1 MRTESVGRTIWRVFY
16 PVLIFLGVDI
26 VISTVVTFGYTIYAT
41 LQMGPQM
48 EMTAEAYAALTN
60 DIMNFIYSIAIYLTL
75 IRSVLIIPFYI
86 MFMRKDIKRDV
97 EFGRPT
103 AYTPY
108 NKLWLLIL
116 PVMGIVMCL
125 AFNNLVVMM
134 MDLVEDGINALMDS
148 MDINYDFD
156 AFASFEESSS
166 LIYSS
171 HIVVQILVTSIAA
184 PLVEELLFR
193 GIVYKRLR
201 TIMNI
206 TPAMIISAALFGL
219 VHGNMVQ
226 FIYAFLIGLIFAFVY
241 EKFKTIWAP
250 IILHASANL
259 LSVIITALQGSET
272 SDGSEGTIGMYML
285 FAVIE
290 LAVTFLFVWL
300 IDRKVNRTPL
310 KQENT
315 GINNNQE
322 A

>member
-1 MRTESVGRTIWRVFY
+1 MKKESVGRTIWRVFY

-26 VISTVVTFGYTIYAT
+26 VLSSVVTFGYTLYST
-41 LQMGPQM
+41 MQMGP
-48 EMTAEAYAALTN
+48 EMSAEAYTALLN
-60 DIMNFIYSIAIYLTL
+60 DTMNFIYSIAIYLTL
-75 IRSVLIIPFYI
+75 VRSVLIIPFYI
-86 MFMRKDIKRDV
+86 VFMRKDIRRDK

-103 AYTPY
+103 EYTPY

-116 PVMGIVMCL
+116 PVMGVVMCL

-148 MDINYDFD
+148 MDINFDFD

-166 LIYSS
+166 LIYSAP
-171 HIVVQILVTSIAA
+171 IVVQVLVTSVAA

-226 FIYAFLIGLIFAFVY
+226 FVYAFLIGLIFAFVY

-250 IILHASANL
+250 IILHASANM
-259 LSVIITALQGSET
+259 LSVIITFLSGGESTES
-272 SDGSEGTIGMYML
+272 SDGTIGMYML

-290 LAVTFLFVWL
+290 LAVTFLLVWL
-300 IDRKVNRTPL
+300 IDRKVNRKPL
-310 KQENT
+310 NPEST
-315 GINNNQE
+315 EINNSQE

>member
-1 MRTESVGRTIWRVFY
+1 MKKESVGRTIWRVFY
-16 PVLIFLGVDI
+16 PVLIFLGADI
-26 VISTVVTFGYTIYAT
+26 VLSMLATFGYSVYAT
-41 LQMGPQM
+41 LKMGPEL
-48 EMTAEAYAALTN
+48 EMNAEAYTALTN
-60 DIMNFIYSIAIYLTL
+60 EAMNFIYSIAVYLTL
-75 IRSVLIIPFYI
+75 VRSVLVIPFYFI
-86 MFMRKDIKRDV
+86 FMRKDVKRDK

-103 AYTPY
+103 EYTPY
-108 NKLWLLIL
+108 NKLWLVIL
-116 PVMGIVMCL
+116 PVMGVVMCL
-125 AFNNLVVMM
+125 AFNNLVVMV
-134 MDLVEDGINALMDS
+134 MDLVEDGMNYMLDS
-148 MDINYDFD
+148 MDINFEFD

-166 LIYSS
+166 LIYSAN
-171 HIVVQILVTSIAA
+171 IVVQILVTSIAA

-259 LSVIITALQGSET
+259 LSVIITFLSGNET
-272 SDGSEGTIGMYML
+272 TESSEGTIGMYML

-290 LAVTFLFVWL
+290 LAVTFLFVWI
-300 IDRKVNRTPL
+300 IDRKVNRTPV
-310 KQENT
+310 KPENT
-315 GINNNQE
+315 EINNSQG

>member
-1 MRTESVGRTIWRVFY
+1 MKKESVGRTIWRVFY
-16 PVLIFLGVDI
+16 PVLIFLGVD
-26 VISTVVTFGYTIYAT
+26 VVLSTVVTFGYTVYAT
-41 LQMGPQM
+41 MQMGP
-48 EMTAEAYAALTN
+48 EINAEAYTALLN
-60 DIMNFIYSIAIYLTL
+60 DTMNFIYSIAVYLTL
-75 IRSVLIIPFYI
+75 IRSVIIIPFYI
-86 MFMRKDIKRDV
+86 VFMRKDIKRDK

-103 AYTPY
+103 EYTPF
-108 NKLWLLIL
+108 NKAWMIIL

-125 AFNNLVVMM
+125 AFNNLVVMV

-148 MDINYDFD
+148 MDINFDFD
-156 AFASFEESSS
+156 AFASFEESSE
-166 LIYSS
+166 LIYSAN
-171 HIVVQILVTSIAA
+171 IVVQILVTSVAA

-206 TPAMIISAALFGL
+206 TPAMIISAALFGI

-259 LSVIITALQGSET
+259 LSVIITALSGSET
-272 SDGSEGTIGMYML
+272 TESSDGSIGLYML
-285 FAVIE
+285 SVVIQ
-290 LAVTFLFVWL
+290 LAVTFLLVWL
-300 IDRKVNRTPL
+300 IDRKVNRTPIEQ
-310 KQENT
+310 KNSE
-315 GINNNQE
+315 INNNQG

>member
-1 MRTESVGRTIWRVFY
+1 MKKESVGRTIWRVFY

-26 VISTVVTFGYTIYAT
+26 VISTVVTFGYTVYAT

-148 MDINYDFD
+148 MDINYEFD

-285 FAVIE
+285 FAVLE
-290 LAVTFLFVWL
+290 LAITFLLVWL

-322 A
+322 T

>member
-26 VISTVVTFGYTIYAT
+26 VISAVVTFGYTVYAT

-60 DIMNFIYSIAIYLTL
+60 DITNFIYSIAIYLTL

-116 PVMGIVMCL
+116 PVMGVVMCL

-148 MDINYDFD
+148 MDINYEFD

>member
-1 MRTESVGRTIWRVFY
+1 MKKESVGRTIWRVFY

-26 VISTVVTFGYTIYAT
+26 VISTVVTFGYTVYAT

-48 EMTAEAYAALTN
+48 ELTAEAYAALTN
-60 DIMNFIYSIAIYLTL
+60 DVMNFIDSIAIYLTL

-86 MFMRKDIKRDV
+86 VFMRKDIKRDV

-103 AYTPY
+103 EYTPY

-116 PVMGIVMCL
+116 PVMGVVMCL

-148 MDINYDFD
+148 MDINYEFD

-226 FIYAFLIGLIFAFVY
+226 FVYAFLIGLIFAFVY

-259 LSVIITALQGSET
+259 LSVIITALSGSET
-272 SDGSEGTIGMYML
+272 AEGSEGTIGMYML
-285 FAVIE
+285 FTVLE
-290 LAVTFLFVWL
+290 LAVTFLLVWL
-300 IDRKVNRTPL
+300 IDRKLNRTPL
-310 KQENT
+310 NQGNT
-315 GINNNQE
+315 DMNNDQE

>member
-1 MRTESVGRTIWRVFY
+1 MKKESVGRTIWRVFY

-26 VISTVVTFGYTIYAT
+26 VLSSVVTFGYTLYAT
-41 LQMGPQM
+41 MQMGP
-48 EMTAEAYAALTN
+48 EMSAEAYTALLN
-60 DIMNFIYSIAIYLTL
+60 DTMNFIYSIAIYLTL
-75 IRSVLIIPFYI
+75 VRSVLIIPFYI
-86 MFMRKDIKRDV
+86 VFMRKDIRRDK

-103 AYTPY
+103 EYTPY

-116 PVMGIVMCL
+116 PVMGVVMCL

-166 LIYSS
+166 LIYSAP
-171 HIVVQILVTSIAA
+171 IVVQVLVTSVAA

-201 TIMNI
+201 IIMNI

-226 FIYAFLIGLIFAFVY
+226 FVYAFLIGLIFAFVY

-250 IILHASANL
+250 IILHASANM
-259 LSVIITALQGSET
+259 LSVIITFLSGGESTES
-272 SDGSEGTIGMYML
+272 SDGTIGMYML

-290 LAVTFLFVWL
+290 LAVTFLLVWL
-300 IDRKVNRTPL
+300 IDRKVNRKPL
-310 KQENT
+310 NPEST
-315 GINNNQE
+315 ETNNSQE

>member
-26 VISTVVTFGYTIYAT
+26 VISAVVTFGYTVYAT

-48 EMTAEAYAALTN
+48 EMTAEAYAALAN